1 VAALESSN
9 TEPPK
14 GPCFARGEMRRR
26 SEARRQH
33 DASFGLTSA
42 GYCGSAE
49 RTTAARLKAN
59 AVSGEI
65 LPLAIL
71 PTRSSSASAT
81 DHSDLDVTKA
91 IPLSKPAS
99 ALFLA
104 AAAPRRRRRR
114 ECLKLPVSIAA
125 INAEGLYADKHNN
138 TRSTMRVV
146 RSDTTP
152 QDMLAEAEVT
162 GLTALASS
170 DGSSDELARQATG
183 YEESARTS
191 PGPPTPLALASEPHF
206 SVKCGK
212 LPAEEAVHTPRR
224 RRECLKLP
232 VSIAAINA
240 EARLT
245 PEKGLPCP
253 VLVNVRAVS
262 PSPPVSPLI
271 EPSAPAVQLA

>member
-1 VAALESSN
+1 MSCSGCHSS
-9 TEPPK
+9 TGK
-14 GPCFARGEMRRR
+14 QRRR
-26 SEARRQH
+26 AQ
-33 DASFGLTSA
+33 
-42 GYCGSAE
+42 
-49 RTTAARLKAN
+49 
-59 AVSGEI
+59 V
-65 LPLAIL
+65 PLAIL

-81 DHSDLDVTKA
+81 EHSDLDVTKT
-91 IPLSKPAS
+91 IPLFKMVS
-99 ALFLA
+99 APFLA

-114 ECLKLPVSIAA
+114 ECLKLPVSIAV
-125 INAEGLYADKHNN
+125 INAEGLYGDKHSN
-138 TRSTMRVV
+138 TRSPMRVV

-183 YEESARTS
+183 DEESARTS

-245 PEKGLPCP
+245 PEKGMPCP
-253 VLVNVRAVS
+253 VLVSVRAIS
-262 PSPPVSPLI
+262 PSPPVSPAI